1 MTPTLALPQK
11 KFIEEF
17 GNLYAAYGL
26 KRLNGLIIGLLLSS
40 EGPHSLDEI
49 STILNRSKGLI
60 SEATRRLNALGYIK
74 KIEGPESRKDYYT
87 ADADIFINVFHFNM
101 QTVRKNLEIAD
112 RFQHE
117 LERQPKK
124 DSARWRANLEV
135 MNTFYTQMS
144 EFYDGFEELWNKKKK
159 EL

>member
-1 MTPTLALPQK
+1 MSDEVTVQQK

-26 KRLNGLIIGLLLSS
+26 KRLNGLLIGLLLSS
-40 EGPHSLDEI
+40 EGPLSLDEI
-49 STILNRSKGLI
+49 SSVLNRSKGLI
-60 SEATRRLNALGYIK
+60 SDATRRLNVLGYIK

-117 LERQPKK
+117 LDREPEKK
-124 DSARWRANLEV
+124 SVRWKKNVDV
-135 MNTFYTQMS
+135 MNEFYKQMS
-144 EFYDGFEELWNKKKK
+144 EFYDGFEVLWNKRKK

>member
-1 MTPTLALPQK
+1 MASTVAPHQK
-11 KFIEEF
+11 QFIEEF

-26 KRLNGLIIGLLLSS
+26 KRLNGLLIGLLLSS
-40 EGPHSLDEI
+40 EGPLSLDEI
-49 STILNRSKGLI
+49 STVLNRSKGLI
-60 SEATRRLNALGYIK
+60 SDATRRLNVLGYIK

-124 DSARWRANLEV
+124 DAGRWKTNLSV
-135 MNTFYTQMS
+135 MNAFYKQMS
-144 EFYDGFEELWNKKKK
+144 DFYDGFEDLWNKKKK

>member
-1 MTPTLALPQK
+1 MSDVVTAHQK

-26 KRLNGLIIGLLLSS
+26 KRLNGLLIGLLLSS
-40 EGPHSLDEI
+40 EGPLSLDQM

-60 SEATRRLNALGYIK
+60 SDAARRLNALGYIK

-101 QTVRKNLEIAD
+101 QTVRKNLDIAD

-117 LERQPKK
+117 LDREPQN
-124 DSARWRANLEV
+124 DSVRWKRNVNV
-135 MNTFYTQMS
+135 MNEFYKQMS
-144 EFYDGFEELWNKKKK
+144 VFYDGFEELWNKRKK